1 MYCTVY
7 CLGCW
12 SRLCTV
18 YCLVCWTRL
27 FSALFIVQ
35 VAGVDELNMSRLRL
49 RLRFENLT
57 HNVLR
62 ICITKVLNLFDLE
75 NISLYH
81 VTLRTNMKELKLV
94 MMIRYDDEPFTPEG
108 SLKKKEGTD
117 FATRWRKKIK
127 RTIFI
132 FNYLN
137 NTMILG
143 LKRRLKLFIFWRN
156 MNWIHKG

>member
-1 MYCTVY
+1 
-7 CLGCW
+7 
-12 SRLCTV
+12 
-18 YCLVCWTRL
+18 
-27 FSALFIVQ
+27 
-35 VAGVDELNMSRLRL
+35 
-49 RLRFENLT
+49 
-57 HNVLR
+57 
-62 ICITKVLNLFDLE
+62 
-75 NISLYH
+75 
-81 VTLRTNMKELKLV
+81 

-108 SLKKKEGTD
+108 SLKKKKEGTD
-117 FATRWRKKIK
+117 FATRWRKKIN